1 MSFRI
6 FSVFSFIRLSV
17 FGFILRPLIHLD
29 KTSVQGYTYKSLCIL
44 LHEDFQFDW
53 HHLSKVLS
61 LFQCV
66 FQFFVFFFEKSG
78 IHGCKKLSL
87 VIQFVFIDQLI
98 CQSCQYHVILLL
110 QLYSTIWNLEWW
122 DFQLFFCCS
131 GLFKVFFIFYME
143 MRIVLSKFAK
153 NCVVILM
160 RDWI

>member
-53 HHLSKVLS
+53 YHLSKVLS

-66 FQFFVFFFEKSG
+66 FQFFVFFLKSQVSMVVRNYLWLFNLFLL
-78 IHGCKKLSL
+78 INLS
-87 VIQFVFIDQLI
+87 VNHANTMWF
-98 CQSCQYHVILLL
+98 CY
-110 QLYSTIWNLEWW
+110 YS
-122 DFQLFFCCS
+122 S
-131 GLFKVFFIFYME
+131 
-143 MRIVLSKFAK
+143 IVLFE
-153 NCVVILM
+153 ILNGEISSCSFVAQDCL
-160 RDWI
+160 RCFLFSIWKWELYFQSLQKIVL